1 MATVELDARGMK
13 CPLPVLKMNSMVFGK
28 KVNAGDLFVVLADCS
43 TFESDLREW
52 CARTKKVLVVIKD
65 IGGGAKR
72 AEVRI

>member
-1 MATVELDARGMK
+1 MATIELDARGMK

-28 KVNAGDLFVVLADCS
+28 KVNPGDVLVVIADCP

-52 CARTKKVLVVIKD
+52 CSRTKKVLVVLKD
-65 IGGGAKR
+65 AGAGAKR